1 MSRLDPHSLRFTLLL
16 AALVTLASFATDM
29 GLPVLAATA
38 ASLRVTPATAALTMS
53 VFMIGFAFGPLV
65 IAPVSDR
72 FGRRPIMLIG
82 CATYSVFGALGAF
95 STTLSALLTWRLLM
109 GVGAGTAQ
117 VLVIATIRDLF
128 TGREARTRQSYVN
141 LAAGLAPMIAPTLGA
156 WIASLG
162 GWRAIYAVLAAGG
175 LLLFVLAARSLAET
189 APRSARATLTLRG
202 TMRSYGRVLR
212 HPVTIGYALVV
223 ALCFGCLFAY
233 VSGSSLVLIGVMGV
247 SQQLYGLLFAVTSLG
262 LVVGAFANARLN
274 RHGVSHIV
282 LITAGLCVI
291 VAVACAL
298 LLLAATKHLSASVLV
313 SLVVLSFIGHG
324 IVRPNAVQ
332 GALEPMPEIA
342 GVAGAVL
349 TGMQMIVGALASAI
363 AATLFD
369 GRSALAMTGTM
380 AVCASAA
387 GAVYAFVVRPAE
399 RRLYTGEVPA
409 HSAGLDGYPEAGV
422 VAA

>member
-117 VLVIATIRDLF
+117 VLVIAIIRDLF

-313 SLVVLSFIGHG
+313 SLVVLSFMGHG

-349 TGMQMIVGALASAI
+349 TGMQMIIGALASAI
-363 AATLFD
+363 AASLFD

-387 GAVYAFVVRPAE
+387 GAVYALVVRPAE
-399 RRLYTGEVPA
+399 RRYSSGQVPSHA
-409 HSAGLDGYPEAGV
+409 AGLEGYPEAGI